1 MRVAIVSKTFVF
13 DAAQRQLEWLARLPN
28 VELTLI
34 TPEEWRSDDGRMLR
48 FSPRFTEGYRVRPLP
63 VRFNGKYHFYVYR
76 GLSGV
81 IREIS
86 PDILHIDEEP
96 YNPAGAQAQRAA
108 DRIGARSLFVVLQN
122 LYKVYP
128 PPFSLLEQYAY
139 RRTAHIIACN
149 ASAGEVVRRKGYQG
163 PLSTFSVY
171 GVDPDLYAP
180 APRKADSPNVVI
192 GYIGRLVLYKGLG
205 VLIEAMRGLPRTCRL
220 LLVGSGPDQE
230 ALERLAR
237 DLGVADRVE
246 FAPAVAAAEVP
257 GILAG
262 MDIFVL
268 PSLTQ
273 QNWMEQFGRVLIE
286 AMGCGVPVVGS
297 NSGEIPH
304 VIGDAGQI
312 TPEGDVEALRA
323 ALADLAKEPQQRRE
337 LSERGRARVLAN
349 YTQEQVAQKMFE
361 VYREIL
367 AGGHISSGAPQG
379 MSRA

>member
-13 DAAQRQLEWLARLPN
+13 DAAQRQLEWLARQSGL
-28 VELTLI
+28 ELTLI
-34 TPEEWRSDDGRMLR
+34 TPREWLSDDGRMLP
-48 FSPRFTEGYRVRPLP
+48 FTPRFVEGYQVVPLP

-76 GLSGV
+76 GLTAV
-81 IREIS
+81 IRDLR
-86 PDILHIDEEP
+86 PDIVHVDEEP

-108 DRIGARSLFVVLQN
+108 DRIGARTLFVVLQN
-122 LYKVYP
+122 LYKSYP

-149 ASAGEVVRRKGYQG
+149 ASAGDVVRRKGYRG

-180 APRKADSPNVVI
+180 APRSRDGSEVVI

-205 VLIEAMRGLPRTCRL
+205 VVIEALRGLPPNCRL
-220 LLVGSGPDQE
+220 RLVGSGPDKD
-230 ALERLAR
+230 ALERVAR
-237 DLGVADRVE
+237 EASVADRVE
-246 FAPAVAAAEVP
+246 FAPAVPAAEIP
-257 GILAG
+257 GILSD

-273 QNWMEQFGRVLIE
+273 PNWMEQFGRVLIE

-297 NSGEIPH
+297 DSGEIPH
-304 VIGDAGQI
+304 VIGDAGVI
-312 TPEGDVEALRA
+312 TPEGNVEALRA
-323 ALADLAKEPQQRRE
+323 ALANLAASPERRRE
-337 LSERGRARVLAN
+337 LAARGRARVLAQ
-349 YTQEQVAQKMFE
+349 YTQEQVAHKVVD

-367 AGGHISSGAPQG
+367 SAAAPG
-379 MSRA
+379 RADG